1 VELFDT
7 TMVGLQRAM
16 SGAQLRQ
23 QVLANN
29 LANANTPG
37 FKRSDVD
44 FHDALAQAFDR
55 GNVTTSDLNAIQ
67 FGVNTDSGNSMQ
79 ADGNDV
85 DVDAEMSNLAQ
96 NSLDYQALTSVL
108 TSRIKILQTAI
119 GSGGTS

>member
-44 FHDALAQAFDR
+44 FHDALAQAFGR
-55 GNVTTSDLNAIQ
+55 GNVTTADLNATQ

-85 DVDAEMSNLAQ
+85 DVDTEMSNLAE
-96 NSLDYQALTSVL
+96 NSLDYQSLTSVL

-119 GSGGTS
+119 GTGGAS